1 MAKSSKLKALK
12 SKLAVNLPVRPAVR
26 DPRTTGRIIVGVLL
40 VANLVAGL
48 LAFRPWA
55 ETPLELEQQIVDLR
69 KQAVQRR
76 AEIERLKT
84 LVAKSEKARVEGDK
98 FLAQFFLGRR
108 TAASTLISELNNMA
122 KSSGIKTK
130 EHSFAF
136 EAVEGTDVLA
146 MMTIT
151 ANYEGSYADLIQY
164 VNRIDRSPRFFI
176 VERLAA
182 APQQAN
188 QGVLNINMKVNI
200 FVRDDS
206 GMPAQV
212 AKAAV
217 PVTPESAQPAAE
229 GATP

>member
-1 MAKSSKLKALK
+1 MAKNSKLRALK
-12 SKLAVNLPVRPAVR
+12 SKLSSTVSLPVRPTLR
-26 DPRTTGRIIVGVLL
+26 DPRLTGRIVVGVLL
-40 VANLVAGL
+40 AANLVAGL
-48 LAFRPWA
+48 LAFRPWT
-55 ETPLELEQQIVDLR
+55 ETPLELEQQILDLR
-69 KQAVQRR
+69 KQSAQKRTD
-76 AEIERLKT
+76 IERLKL

-98 FLAQFFLGRR
+98 FLSQFFLGRR

-122 KSSGIKTK
+122 KASGIKTK

-151 ANYEGSYADLIQY
+151 ANYEGSYGDLIQY
-164 VNRIDRSPRFFI
+164 VHRIDRSPRFFI

-182 APQQAN
+182 APQQGN

-206 GMPAQV
+206 GLPAQV
-212 AKAAV
+212 AKVVAA
-217 PVTPESAQPAAE
+217 PAAAPE
-229 GATP
+229 GENQ

>member
-1 MAKSSKLKALK
+1 MPRNSKLKALQ
-12 SKLAVNLPVRPAVR
+12 SKLAVNLPARPAVR
-26 DPRTTGRIIVGVLL
+26 DPRNRGRIIVGVLL
-40 VANLVAGL
+40 LANIVAGL
-48 LAFRPWA
+48 FAFRPWA
-55 ETPLELEQQIVDLR
+55 ETPLELEQQIIDLR

-76 AEIERLKT
+76 AEIERLKV
-84 LVAKSEKARVEGDK
+84 LVSKSETARVQGDK

-122 KSSGIKTK
+122 KASGIKTK

-136 EAVEGTDVLA
+136 EPVEGTDAMA

-182 APQQAN
+182 APQQGN

-206 GMPAQV
+206 GLPAQV
-212 AKAAV
+212 AKAAA
-217 PVTPESAQPAAE
+217 PPAAGAE
-229 GATP
+229 GANQ

>member
-1 MAKSSKLKALK
+1 MPKNSKLKELK
-12 SKLAVNLPVRPAVR
+12 SKLAVNLPVRPTVR
-26 DPRTTGRIIVGVLL
+26 DPRMTGRIIVGVLL
-40 VANLVAGL
+40 VANIVAGL
-48 LAFRPWA
+48 FAFRPWA
-55 ETPLELEQQIVDLR
+55 ETPLELEQQILDLR

-76 AEIERLKT
+76 AEIERLKV
-84 LVAKSEKARVEGDK
+84 LVTKSEKARVEGDK
-98 FLAQFFLGRR
+98 FLGQFFLGRR

-122 KSSGIKTK
+122 KASGIKTK

-136 EAVEGTDVLA
+136 EPVEGTDSMA

-182 APQQAN
+182 APQQGN

-206 GMPAQV
+206 GLPAQV
-212 AKAAV
+212 AKA
-217 PVTPESAQPAAE
+217 VTAAPAPAQPAAE
-229 GATP
+229 GANP